1 MRKKNHQIAYVPG
14 GVQTSGRGRSGR
26 PVQIRT
32 DGFANDV
39 AMLTR
44 LRTAIVMDG
53 KLPRDEKAQTLMS
66 IDALVENLV
75 RLSNQRADEKAAAKS
90 A

>member
-1 MRKKNHQIAYVPG
+1 VAN
-14 GVQTSGRGRSGR
+14 RGHAIKGSVGASRAGR

-39 AMLTR
+39 AYLTR
-44 LRTAIVMDG
+44 LRTALVMDG
-53 KLPRDEKAQTLMS
+53 KLPRDEKAQTLQQL
-66 IDALVENLV
+66 DLLVESLA
-75 RLSNQRADEKAAAKS
+75 RLSIKRAEEKS

>member
-1 MRKKNHQIAYVPG
+1 MAAKKRSISYVHG
-14 GVQTSGRGRSGR
+14 EVSSGRSRAGR

-39 AMLTR
+39 AFLTR
-44 LRTAIVMDG
+44 LRTALVMDR
-53 KLPRDEKAQTLMS
+53 KLPRDEKAQTLAQ
-66 IDALVENLV
+66 IDSLVESLA
-75 RLSNQRADEKAAAKS
+75 RLSSERVEQKS

>member
-1 MRKKNHQIAYVPG
+1 VAKRSISYVQE
-14 GVQTSGRGRSGR
+14 GVGSGRARSGR

-39 AMLTR
+39 AYLTR
-44 LRTAIVMDG
+44 LRTALVMDG
-53 KLPRDEKAQTLMS
+53 RLPRDEKAQTLS
-66 IDALVENLV
+66 QLDQLVESLA
-75 RLSNQRADEKAAAKS
+75 RLSIKRAEEKS